1 MVPEEPVSAN
11 LVGPA
16 GAFNLRDGGVCRAI
30 VLMTPAPRYATF
42 RAMDKDTPDNSGP
55 GAEPEFDRNPADS
68 ADPEAAL
75 VALDVDRAA
84 IERAFRSAAR
94 RYIDTRR
101 TRMSYFSRR
110 HFSFR
115 GAVRMHRAALGADL
129 VRAPLNLALALPH
142 LLKMLACALFERI
155 GQSSIADRLR
165 RIPTQLQTAVAREID
180 WLMWTEFLELPHRA
194 GDRVSD
200 RDALADL
207 LLAEPEIARAMDAAK
222 ELAAEHRHNTAFNAR
237 LTESMARYTGARVA
251 AAEIA
256 TALASAGVGGLVAQ
270 QLTPTAFTLGP
281 ALAAIFAQQA
291 AIIAFPL
298 GTGLGGA
305 WYAMFPAQPSWQ
317 LVAGMTAGL
326 LALSSVIA
334 AFAGIVADP
343 VQRAS
348 GIHRRRLEK
357 LVDSI
362 EADLLDG
369 GPGDFRVRAHYVAR
383 LFDFF
388 EAVRL
393 AARAAL

>member
-1 MVPEEPVSAN
+1 MDQNVSDNKPVA
-11 LVGPA
+11 
-16 GAFNLRDGGVCRAI
+16 
-30 VLMTPAPRYATF
+30 APS
-42 RAMDKDTPDNSGP
+42 P
-55 GAEPEFDRNPADS
+55 
-68 ADPEAAL
+68 
-75 VALDVDRAA
+75 VALREIDVERVV
-84 IERAFRSAAR
+84 IERAFRAAAR

-101 TRMSYFSRR
+101 TRIRYFSRR

-115 GAVRMHRAALGADL
+115 GAIRMHRAALGGDL
-129 VRAPLNLALALPH
+129 VRAPVNIALALPH
-142 LLKMLACALFERI
+142 MLKILAIGLFVRFGWGRAAE
-155 GQSSIADRLR
+155 RLR
-165 RIPTQLQTAVAREID
+165 RLPTQLETAVSREID
-180 WLMWTEFLELPHRA
+180 WLMWTEFLELPYRI
-194 GDRVSD
+194 GERFSE

-207 LLAEPEIARAMDAAK
+207 LLAEPEIARAMAAAK
-222 ELAAEHRHNTAFNAR
+222 ALAAHHSDDAAFNAR
-237 LTESMARYTGARVA
+237 LMESMARYTGARIA

-281 ALAAIFAQQA
+281 ALATILAQQA

-298 GTGLGGA
+298 GTGLGGI
-305 WYAMFPAQPSWQ
+305 WYAMFPADPSWQ
-317 LVAGMTAGL
+317 LVAGVTVGL
-326 LALSSVIA
+326 LAISSVMA

-343 VQRAS
+343 VQRAF

-357 LVDSI
+357 LVDSM

-369 GPGDFRVRAHYVAR
+369 GTGNFRVRAHYVAR

>member
-1 MVPEEPVSAN
+1 MDENA
-11 LVGPA
+11 LRRAAAA
-16 GAFNLRDGGVCRAI
+16 GA
-30 VLMTPAPRYATF
+30 APSAT
-42 RAMDKDTPDNSGP
+42 DL
-55 GAEPEFDRNPADS
+55 
-68 ADPEAAL
+68 AAL
-75 VALDVDRAA
+75 DLERDE
-84 IERAFRSAAR
+84 IERAFRAAAQ

-101 TRMSYFSRR
+101 TRMRYFSRR

-115 GAVRMHRAALGADL
+115 GAIRMHRAALGADL
-129 VRAPLNLALALPH
+129 VRAPVNLALALPH
-142 LLKMLACALFERI
+142 LLKMLVCTLFERF
-155 GQSSIADRLR
+155 GWQRAANRLR
-165 RIPTQLQTAVAREID
+165 HLPTQIQTAVAREID
-180 WLMWTEFLELPHRA
+180 WLMWTEFLELPHRS
-194 GDRVSD
+194 GERVSK
-200 RDALADL
+200 RDALAEL
-207 LLAEPEIARAMDAAK
+207 LLAEPEVARAMTAAK
-222 ELAAEHRHNTAFNAR
+222 ELAAKHSGDAAFNAR
-237 LTESMARYTGARVA
+237 LTDSMARYTGARIA

-305 WYAMFPAQPSWQ
+305 WYAVFPAEPSWQ
-317 LVAGMTAGL
+317 LVAGITVGL

-343 VQRAS
+343 VQRAL

-362 EADLLDG
+362 EADLLG
-369 GPGDFRVRAHYVAR
+369 TGPGNFQVRAHYVAR

>member
-1 MVPEEPVSAN
+1 MDQNASSGAGTSA
-11 LVGPA
+11 V
-16 GAFNLRDGGVCRAI
+16 D
-30 VLMTPAPRYATF
+30 M
-42 RAMDKDTPDNSGP
+42 
-55 GAEPEFDRNPADS
+55 
-68 ADPEAAL
+68 AAL
-75 VALDVDRAA
+75 ALERDV
-84 IERAFRSAAR
+84 IERAFRAAAQ

-142 LLKMLACALFERI
+142 LLKMLACAIF
-155 GQSSIADRLR
+155 DRLGWAR
-165 RIPTQLQTAVAREID
+165 AAATLRGIPTQLQTAVAREID
-180 WLMWTEFLELPHRA
+180 WLMWTEFLELPHRS
-194 GDRVSD
+194 GDRVSE

-207 LLAEPEIARAMDAAK
+207 LLAEPDIARAMAAAK
-222 ELAAEHRHNTAFNAR
+222 ELAARHSGDAEFTER
-237 LTESMARYTGARVA
+237 LTDSMARYTGARIA

-281 ALAAIFAQQA
+281 ALAAIFAQHA

-305 WYAMFPAQPSWQ
+305 WYAMFPAEPSWQ

-326 LALSSVIA
+326 LALSSVLA
-334 AFAGIVADP
+334 AFAGIIADP
-343 VQRAS
+343 VQRAL

-369 GPGDFRVRAHYVAR
+369 GPGNFRVRAHYVAR

-393 AARAAL
+393 AARAAM

>member
-1 MVPEEPVSAN
+1 
-11 LVGPA
+11 
-16 GAFNLRDGGVCRAI
+16 
-30 VLMTPAPRYATF
+30 MTPASRYATF
-42 RAMDKDTPDNSGP
+42 REMDKNVSDNQPGNAVSRPDP
-55 GAEPEFDRNPADS
+55 DAV
-68 ADPEAAL
+68 AAL
-75 VALDVDRAA
+75 TVLDLERDV
-84 IERAFRSAAR
+84 IERAFRAAAQ

-115 GAVRMHRAALGADL
+115 GAVRMHRAAIGGDL
-129 VRAPLNLALALPH
+129 LRAPLNLALALPH
-142 LLKMLACALFERI
+142 LLKILVVCPLFDRF
-155 GQSSIADRLR
+155 GWRGAANRLR
-165 RIPTQLQTAVAREID
+165 RIPTQLQTAVSREID
-180 WLMWTEFLELPHRA
+180 WLMWTEFLELPHRS
-194 GDRVSD
+194 GDRVSE
-200 RDALADL
+200 RDALAEL
-207 LLAEPEIARAMDAAK
+207 LLAEPDIARAMAAVK
-222 ELAAEHRHNTAFNAR
+222 ELAAQHSGDTAFNAR
-237 LTESMARYTGARVA
+237 LTESMSRYTGARIA

-305 WYAMFPAQPSWQ
+305 WYALFPAEPSWQ
-317 LVAGMTAGL
+317 LVTGMTVGL
-326 LALSSVIA
+326 LALSSVLA

-343 VQRAS
+343 VQRAL
-348 GIHRRRLEK
+348 GIHRRRLES
-357 LVDSI
+357 LVESI
-362 EADLLDG
+362 EVDLLDAG
-369 GPGDFRVRAHYVAR
+369 SGNFRVRAHYVAR

>member
-1 MVPEEPVSAN
+1 
-11 LVGPA
+11 
-16 GAFNLRDGGVCRAI
+16 
-30 VLMTPAPRYATF
+30 MTPAFGCATF
-42 RAMDKDTPDNSGP
+42 REMDKNASEYRPDSGGSRPDPNP
-55 GAEPEFDRNPADS
+55 GPESDATFT
-68 ADPEAAL
+68 AL
-75 VALDVDRAA
+75 NVDRAA
-84 IERAFRSAAR
+84 IERAFRAAAQ

-110 HFSFR
+110 HFSFQ
-115 GAVRMHRAALGADL
+115 GAVRIHRAALGADL
-129 VRAPLNLALALPH
+129 VRAPANLALALPH
-142 LLKMLACALFERI
+142 LLKMLLCALFDRF
-155 GQSSIADRLR
+155 GWDSGADRLR
-165 RIPTQLQTAVAREID
+165 GIPTQLKTAVSREID
-180 WLMWTEFLELPHRA
+180 WLMWTEFLELPYRD

-200 RDALADL
+200 RDALAEL
-207 LLAEPEIARAMDAAK
+207 LLAEHDIARAMAAAT
-222 ELAAEHRHNTAFNAR
+222 ELAAQHTGDAAFNAR
-237 LTESMARYTGARVA
+237 LTESMARYTGARIA

-298 GTGLGGA
+298 GTGLGGT
-305 WYAMFPAQPSWQ
+305 WYALFPAEPSWQ
-317 LVAGMTAGL
+317 LVAGVTAGL
-326 LALSSVIA
+326 LALSSAVA

-343 VQRAS
+343 VQRAL

-362 EADLLDG
+362 ELDLLDA
-369 GPGDFRVRAHYVAR
+369 GPGNFRVRAHYVAR